1 MYKSTIELDF
11 SEQISDAIQTELEG
25 TIVRG
30 CIEVG
35 VHVDRDE
42 LLKALAYDR
51 MQYEKGYADAMAEC
65 KEQIKSLKE
74 MAEYFRDR
82 CDFLMGGM

>member
-1 MYKSTIELDF
+1 MYKSPIELDF
-11 SEQISDAIQTELEG
+11 SEQISNALQSELEAAV
-25 TIVRG
+25 VRG
-30 CIEVG
+30 CVEVG
-35 VHVDRDE
+35 VNVDKDE

-51 MQYEKGYADAMAEC
+51 KQYEKGYADGMAEC